1 MGRGVD
7 ENMAVNARVLWA
19 VIIATILVSVAIYF
33 WVDSGSP
40 FKVCI
45 PTQGAATTQH
55 EQAIKSLDAVADVG
69 IKLATTL
76 VGVGAA
82 ILLGFKS
89 GLTLTTSIRAII
101 LIATMCFL
109 QSALYAVL
117 WRLRIAE
124 LWINDC
130 LALVAEPRLQYRY
143 NAHFALFLAGLF
155 WLGVLV
161 SNAAL
166 AMKNSDGAKT

>member
-1 MGRGVD
+1 
-7 ENMAVNARVLWA
+7 MAINARALWLTIVA
-19 VIIATILVSVAIYF
+19 MAIISVAIYL

-40 FKVCI
+40 FRVCI
-45 PTQGAATTQH
+45 PTQGTATTQH
-55 EQAIKSLDAVADVG
+55 EQAIKSLDSVADVG

-89 GLTLTTSIRAII
+89 GLTLTTPIRAFI
-101 LIATMCFL
+101 LLATMCFL
-109 QSALYAVL
+109 QSALYAIL

-130 LALVAEPRLQYRY
+130 LSLVAEPRLQYRY
-143 NAHFALFLAGLF
+143 NAHFAFFLAGLF
-155 WLGVLV
+155 WLGILV
-161 SNAAL
+161 TSAAL
-166 AMKNSDGAKT
+166 TTPRKPLGDES